1 MQLNGLKICTPK
13 HSTRKKMLVES
24 MNFTG
29 TSLLMIPVHAAKEKP
44 GLIITNAPCPAQ

>member
-1 MQLNGLKICTPK
+1 MQLNGLKILPNY
-13 HSTRKKMLVES
+13 ES

-44 GLIITNAPCPAQ
+44 KLIITNAPCPAQ